1 MIMREWI
8 IRLVLG
14 AFGLIIGLVVLE
26 FGLSKF
32 VPNPGT
38 FKADYY
44 YEPDKYIGWKGI
56 PGFKGDYVKGE
67 VVSDVRMNSHG
78 FRDKERT
85 YEKAENTFRILV
97 LGDSFTEGIQVPL
110 EKTFPYILEQKLNS
124 EPEGGKRFEVINLGV
139 SGFGTA
145 QEYLTLKHYG
155 LKYHPDLVILAFFI
169 GNDVGDNSFKVRGD
183 PYRPYFVLNNGK
195 LEEIPFKMFSKEEQ
209 WLISTTYTKTDI
221 TGHFQT
227 LKYILAKFFPN
238 VYYSLTENSYY
249 SSMAST
255 YIRNRIDR
263 TPWLANLLWKIGA
276 KKDKPLSLEEYE
288 KRTILSD
295 YVYVE
300 EYPPDKIGRAWQD
313 AWDVTKALILRISNE
328 LKENNIGFLVVAIP
342 EPGRLAS
349 DSCSKEYAAVK
360 ILKFDVEK
368 PERILSEFLGENN
381 INYLLLRPEFKRYAE
396 ASKKLYF
403 PYSYERHFNV
413 DGHALTATLI
423 YKKLKDSDMVPHKG
437 GHV

>member
-1 MIMREWI
+1 
-8 IRLVLG
+8 
-14 AFGLIIGLVVLE
+14 
-26 FGLSKF
+26 
-32 VPNPGT
+32 
-38 FKADYY
+38 
-44 YEPDKYIGWKGI
+44 
-56 PGFKGDYVKGE
+56 
-67 VVSDVRMNSHG
+67 
-78 FRDKERT
+78 
-85 YEKAENTFRILV
+85 
-97 LGDSFTEGIQVPL
+97 
-110 EKTFPYILEQKLNS
+110 
-124 EPEGGKRFEVINLGV
+124 
-139 SGFGTA
+139 
-145 QEYLTLKHYG
+145 
-155 LKYHPDLVILAFFI
+155 
-169 GNDVGDNSFKVRGD
+169 
-183 PYRPYFVLNNGK
+183 
-195 LEEIPFKMFSKEEQ
+195 
-209 WLISTTYTKTDI
+209 
-221 TGHFQT
+221 
-227 LKYILAKFFPN
+227 
-238 VYYSLTENSYY
+238 
-249 SSMAST
+249 MAST

-300 EYPPDKIGRAWQD
+300 EYPPDKIGRDWQD

-342 EPGRLAS
+342 EPDRLAS

-360 ILKFDVEK
+360 SLKFDVEK

-381 INYLLLRPEFKRYAE
+381 IDYLLLRPEFKRYAE

-423 YKKLKDSDMVPHKG
+423 YKKLKYSDMVPHKG